1 MNFLNGLTV
10 GFLVIQLVIII
21 VANLRRRRI
30 PFTADVLAFLSIIVA
45 VINAIMN
52 ETLWPLG
59 TVGLQILM
67 LVILIWLDEWWDRKE
82 MAERN
87 REWEAMRRDLEI
99 EEEIRG
105 SHINRT
111 HDGQIKEDE

>member
-45 VINAIMN
+45 VINAIVNM
-52 ETLWPLG
+52 TLWPLG

-67 LVILIWLDEWWDRKE
+67 LIILVWLDKLWGKRE

-99 EEEIRG
+99 EKEIRG
-105 SHINRT
+105 SHINHT
-111 HDGQIKEDE
+111 YDEQLKDE

>member
-1 MNFLNGLTV
+1 MNFLNGLTT
-10 GFLVIQLVIII
+10 GFLIFQLAIII
-21 VANLRRRRI
+21 VANVRRRKI
-30 PFTADVLAFLSIIVA
+30 PFSADILAFLSIIVA
-45 VINAIMN
+45 VINAVVN

-67 LVILIWLDEWWDRKE
+67 LVVLIWLDKKWEEAE
-82 MAERN
+82 MARRN

>member
-1 MNFLNGLTV
+1 MNFLSGLTT
-10 GFLVIQLVIII
+10 GFLIFQLAIII
-21 VANLRRRRI
+21 VANARRRRI
-30 PFTADVLAFLSIIVA
+30 PFAADVLAFLAIIVA

-52 ETLWPLG
+52 ITLWPLG
-59 TVGLQILM
+59 TVVLQILM
-67 LVILIWLDEWWDRKE
+67 LIVLVWLDKWWDRKE

-105 SHINRT
+105 SHINHT
-111 HDGQIKEDE
+111 YDDKLKEDE

>member
-1 MNFLNGLTV
+1 MNFLNGLTI
-10 GFLVIQLVIII
+10 GFLVFQLVIII

-52 ETLWPLG
+52 MTLWPLG
-59 TVGLQILM
+59 TVVLQILM
-67 LVILIWLDEWWDRKE
+67 LVVLVWLDKWWDRKE

-87 REWEAMRRDLEI
+87 REWDAMRRDLEI

-111 HDGQIKEDE
+111 YDDQVEDK